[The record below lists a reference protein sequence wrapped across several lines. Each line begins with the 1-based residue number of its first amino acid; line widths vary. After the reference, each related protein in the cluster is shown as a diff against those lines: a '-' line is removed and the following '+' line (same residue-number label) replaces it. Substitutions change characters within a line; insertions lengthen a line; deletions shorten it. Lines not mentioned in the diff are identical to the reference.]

1 VVKTTPYDVVT
12 IKNFVF
18 PPLLLM
24 LPLLLL
30 HRNRNEKIGLPL
42 WCSALHG
49 VCSLRS
55 TQSVPA

>member
-24 LPLLLL
+24 LPLLL
-30 HRNRNEKIGLPL
+30 
-42 WCSALHG
+42 
-49 VCSLRS
+49 
-55 TQSVPA
+55 PAASEQK